1 MRCKETKSITEFYK
15 HVRQKDGYD
24 AYCKVC
30 SRKMVAANR
39 VKNLEKECARVK
51 RWQAKNKDKKKAWD
65 TQYWINNPGRNA
77 YHCAK
82 RRMSKLNRTPKW
94 LTDEDMWVI
103 NEIYHVAKI
112 RQELTGFNWHV
123 DHIIPLQG
131 KRVSGLHVP
140 NNLQVIPGI
149 ENIRKRNTYGI

>member
-1 MRCKETKSITEFYK
+1 
-15 HVRQKDGYD
+15 
-24 AYCKVC
+24 
-30 SRKMVAANR
+30 MVAAHR
-39 VKNLEKECARVK
+39 VKNLEKECARIK
-51 RWQAKNKDKKKAWD
+51 RWQAENRDKKKAWD

-82 RRMSKLNRTPKW
+82 RHASKIQRTPKW

-103 NEIYHVAKI
+103 NEAYHLAQI
-112 RQELTGFNWHV
+112 RQTSTGFNWHV

-140 NNLQVIPGI
+140 INLQVIPAI
-149 ENIRKRNTYGI
+149 ENIRKKNTYGI